1 MKPKQKV
8 VLYLTLFFIA
18 ALSLVAYGFYA
29 ETTKVVDFGE
39 FSVEVPVEAEIEN
52 ITDEYKSKHDFI
64 TVFRAKNIDL
74 TISSF
79 DKNYIESN
87 YASNTG
93 EEIDFG
99 KSVLENLNDFSNP
112 KINKSS
118 ENITF
123 YISNTRVDNQID
135 CDVAGVYNDDNHFI
149 IVEGGDVEL
158 IEKITNSI
166 KINDNYNN

>member
-8 VLYLTLFFIA
+8 VLYLSLFFIA

-29 ETTKVVDFGE
+29 ETTKVIEFEE
-39 FSVEVPVEAEIEN
+39 FSVEVPVETEIEN
-52 ITDEYKSKHDFI
+52 ITNEYKSNYDFI
-64 TVFRAKNIDL
+64 TVYRAKNIDL

-79 DKNYIESN
+79 DKQYIENTYS
-87 YASNTG
+87 SNTG

-99 KSVLENLNDFSNP
+99 KSVLENLNNFNNP

-123 YISNTRVDNQID
+123 YISNTRVDGQID